1 MRPAAVC
8 PTALQNSAARRSAGV
23 LVLAFAAVCA
33 LSGCSVRQVK
43 RGAPLDEHAGWAMLP
58 VRNLAETP
66 LAGERTRAL
75 IATLLRMRGVGD
87 LREWPE
93 TEGKD
98 ELPDLDDQH
107 RYQSALA
114 WARAQGLVYGV
125 TGVVH
130 EWRYRGGPDGEP
142 AVGLGLDVIELSTGT
157 VVWSAAGALEGW
169 GHETVSGTAQKLIGS
184 LVSDLD
190 LR

>member
-8 PTALQNSAARRSAGV
+8 PTALRSTTASRRARLLALAAAC
-23 LVLAFAAVCA
+23 AV
-33 LSGCSVRQVK
+33 SGCSVRQVK
-43 RGAPLDEHAGWAMLP
+43 SGAPLDEHATWAMLP

-75 IATLLRMRGVGD
+75 VATLLRIRGVGD
-87 LREWPE
+87 LRDCPDA
-93 TEGKD
+93 EGKD

-107 RYQSALA
+107 RYQAALA

-125 TGVVH
+125 TGAVH
-130 EWRYRGGPDGEP
+130 EWRYRGGADGEP
-142 AVGLGLDVIELSTGT
+142 AVGLGLEVIELSTGM

-184 LVSDLD
+184 LVSELD